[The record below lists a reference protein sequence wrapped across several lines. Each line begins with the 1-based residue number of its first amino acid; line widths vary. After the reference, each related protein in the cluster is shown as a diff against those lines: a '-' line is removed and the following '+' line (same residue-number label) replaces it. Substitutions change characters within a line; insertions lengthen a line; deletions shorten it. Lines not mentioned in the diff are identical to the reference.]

1 MQTIVALLPPL
12 HLFDGPWIAG
22 GAVRRMIDGDP
33 LSKGDIDIFFG
44 SGFAKTHLW
53 TAALEKVGTEVFK
66 SAYATTFEVP
76 IGDNLYRIQLITRR
90 GYNGI
95 MDLFRDFDFTVCQMA
110 YDGANIT
117 AAKQGLEDLAARKLT
132 TSEHG
137 KSNRKNLLHRTFKY
151 IRYGFL
157 PGPGFMEKVTK
168 LCLIGSYGFE
178 AECKNT
184 YDWDRDELEAID
196 LNGF

>member
-1 MQTIVALLPPL
+1 MQSIVALLPSL

-44 SGFAKTHLW
+44 SSFGETHLW
-53 TAALEKVGTEVFK
+53 VAALEKIGTQVYK
-66 SAYATTFEVP
+66 SSYATTFEVP
-76 IGDNLYRIQLITRR
+76 IGDNLYRIQLIMRK
-90 GYNGI
+90 GYNS
-95 MDLFRDFDFTVCQMA
+95 MMALFRDFDFTVCQMA
-110 YDGANIT
+110 YDGTNIT
-117 AAKQGLEDLAARKLT
+117 AATQGLQDLAAKRLT

-137 KSNRKNLLHRTFKY
+137 RTTKSNLLNRSFKY

-157 PGPGFMEKVTK
+157 PGPGFLEKVTK
-168 LCLIGSYGFE
+168 TCLIGAYSFE
-178 AECKNT
+178 AECKNA
-184 YDWDRDELEAID
+184 YDWDKDEQETID